1 MKPNNEIT
9 KDTVAAPE
17 TRKFMQREKDTFEKK
32 HLCVRRWKDRK
43 EHFFVQNY
51 FFVPKKAPLQ
61 NKVDSRS
68 QGASEPGI
76 SMEKSISQSTCF
88 F

>member
-32 HLCVRRWKDRK
+32 HLCVKGGK
-43 EHFFVQNY
+43 TEKNIFVQNH
-51 FFVPKKAPLQ
+51 FFMPKK
-61 NKVDSRS
+61 
-68 QGASEPGI
+68 
-76 SMEKSISQSTCF
+76 STF
-88 F
+88 A